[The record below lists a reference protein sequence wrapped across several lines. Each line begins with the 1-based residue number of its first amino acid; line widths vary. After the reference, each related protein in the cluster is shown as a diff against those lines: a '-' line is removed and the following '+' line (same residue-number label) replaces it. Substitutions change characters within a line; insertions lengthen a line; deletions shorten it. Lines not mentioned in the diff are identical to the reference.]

1 MVLVS
6 RVVAVAALS
15 AASNVHDIIQP
26 PYKMY
31 GACAAHALMNFYSSL
46 YKYLSP
52 EWIMHQAQG
61 CLHSATF
68 RDGQAQWKWINCKYT
83 LSTGVELSVV
93 HSFSSAFMWL
103 TRPLTQT
110 LTHDNSVLP
119 YSAGRTPGPL
129 TLVCTPLPCPSNTP
143 ALPRRSW
150 KSVFLRFRQPC

>member
-68 RDGQAQWKWINCKYT
+68 RDGQAQ
-83 LSTGVELSVV
+83 
-93 HSFSSAFMWL
+93 
-103 TRPLTQT
+103 
-110 LTHDNSVLP
+110 
-119 YSAGRTPGPL
+119 
-129 TLVCTPLPCPSNTP
+129 
-143 ALPRRSW
+143 
-150 KSVFLRFRQPC
+150 